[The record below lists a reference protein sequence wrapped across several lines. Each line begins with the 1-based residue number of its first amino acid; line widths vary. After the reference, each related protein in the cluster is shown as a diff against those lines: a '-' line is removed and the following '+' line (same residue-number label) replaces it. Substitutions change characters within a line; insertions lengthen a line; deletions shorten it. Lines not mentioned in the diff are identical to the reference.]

1 MASLTHW
8 TSNLSNLQETVKD
21 KEAQHAAVY
30 GVAKSRTRLSDWTT
44 IIPKYIS
51 PHGSP
56 KSLWLSTFSSSQNHQ
71 EGLFKQLL
79 LLLCPWDFPGKNTWM
94 GCHFLLQGIFPTQEL
109 NLCLLRLP
117 AMAGGFFTTEP
128 PEESKTA
135 CWLNKIQGYSEQH
148 RKHSQYSKT
157 VNGYTF

>member
-79 LLLCPWDFPGKNTWM
+79 LLLCPWDFPGKKYLNGM
-94 GCHFLLQGIFPTQEL
+94 PFPSPGDRLDPGIKPI
-109 NLCLLRLP
+109 CP
-117 AMAGGFFTTEP
+117 ALAGGFFTTEP